1 LYAAIEGRNFVSLGL
16 RPDAL
21 RTMRYYCQIVIED
34 VKTSDILLN
43 VRTNRVQRGQTNV
56 VWNEE
61 LYLYVH
67 HYTYNTIL
75 TSAVLS

>member
-1 LYAAIEGRNFVSLGL
+1 MAAIEGRNFVSLGL

-34 VKTSDILLN
+34 VKSSDILFTA
-43 VRTNRVQRGQTNV
+43 RTNRVQRENGQNNI

-61 LYLYVH
+61 LYLYV
-67 HYTYNTIL
+67 T
-75 TSAVLS
+75 